1 MKFKAALM
9 GSFIVLMSV
18 VFAAC
23 GGADDGKIT
32 TTKAPATSAVTTT
45 RANTTHSGVMNEMS
59 SAAGEVSEGL
69 SDAASEI
76 RSDIRGMLD

>member
-1 MKFKAALM
+1 VKFKAALM
-9 GSFIVLMSV
+9 GSLLVLMSV

-32 TTKAPATSAVTTT
+32 TEKVPATSAVTTT
-45 RANTTHSGVMNEMS
+45 RANTTHGGVMNEMS
-59 SAAGEVSEGL
+59 SAVGDVSEGL

>member
-32 TTKAPATSAVTTT
+32 TTKAPTTSAVTTT
-45 RANTTHSGVMNEMS
+45 RANTTHGGVMNEMS
-59 SAAGEVSEGL
+59 SAAGDVSEGL
-69 SDAASEI
+69 SDAASEL
-76 RSDIRGMLD
+76 RSEAKHLFD